1 MDITV
6 NAINLKGLDYGEN
19 DKLCT
24 LYSAQN
30 GKITVI
36 LKGVKKAAAKLK
48 FAAMPFCFGEYSLS
62 KSNSRYIVTGCTS
75 DFIFFDIS
83 ADIDKYYT
91 GCCILEC
98 VDQMGVEDVKNP
110 NLFLLTLNVLKTL
123 SFEEAEKSDLYKI
136 LIKFFL
142 EALRLSG
149 YKLNLEKCVNCNA
162 ALKETLFFL
171 PESGGFTCNLC
182 RHGVKTT
189 FLIYTSLRLIDITDF
204 EQLKTLILDEQA
216 LKNVLKLL
224 KGYLGYLGYHL
235 KVIDRLVN

>member
-19 DKLCT
+19 DKFCT
-24 LYSAQN
+24 LYSAQK

-48 FAAMPFCFGEYSLS
+48 FAAMPFCFGEYSLN
-62 KSNSRYIVTGCTS
+62 SNNNRHIVTGCTS
-75 DFIFFDIS
+75 DFIFFDIN
-83 ADIDKYYT
+83 ADIDKYYA

-98 VDQMGVEDVKNP
+98 VDQIGVEDVKNP
-110 NLFLLTLNVLKTL
+110 NLFLLTLNVLKAL
-123 SFEEAEKSDLYKI
+123 SFEQLEKSDLHKI

-142 EALRLSG
+142 EALKFSG

-162 ALKETLFFL
+162 VLKDTLFFL

-182 RHGVKTT
+182 RHGVRTSA
-189 FLIYTSLRLIDITDF
+189 LIYNCLRLIDITDM
-204 EQLKTLILDEQA
+204 QNLITLKLNENA

-224 KGYLGYLGYHL
+224 KEYFDFLGYPL
-235 KVIDRLVN
+235 KVIGQITA